1 MLLFNLVQVMYFICT
16 TQSIQ
21 LNLQLPPLSEGPW
34 VGFATPPL
42 SLGPWVGF
50 FSISWGL
57 KSEDLCL
64 FQSLPSVDLRR
75 LALQSTFNV

>member
-42 SLGPWVGF
+42 SIGPWVGLATPPLSEGPWVGF
-50 FSISWGL
+50 ATPPII
-57 KSEDLCL
+57 
-64 FQSLPSVDLRR
+64 
-75 LALQSTFNV
+75 